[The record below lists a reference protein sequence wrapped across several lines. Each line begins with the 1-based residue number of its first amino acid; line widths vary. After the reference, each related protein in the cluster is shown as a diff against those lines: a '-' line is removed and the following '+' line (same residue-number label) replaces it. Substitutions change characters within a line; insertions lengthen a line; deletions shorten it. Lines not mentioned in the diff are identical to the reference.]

1 MKDTI
6 LKIINNENIS
16 FDEMTETM
24 TYILNGHAS
33 SAQIA
38 AFLVSLHNKGETA
51 SEIAAGAKVM
61 REFAT
66 PIKNHS
72 DGIDTCGTGG
82 DGSNTFNISTAVAIV
97 AAACGAKV
105 VKHGSSSVSSR
116 SGSADVLRALGVNI
130 DLSADDVSVCISKTN
145 LGFMFAPNFHPL
157 MRNVAPIRKELG
169 LRSIFN
175 LLGPLSNPAGCDY
188 QVLGVYD
195 ESLTEV
201 MANALNMLGVK
212 GAMVVHGLDGLDE
225 ISTTTKTKVSELRN
239 GVVDTYY
246 ISPFDFGITY
256 AEPKDLV
263 GGEVYDNAQIIN
275 EIFNG
280 QEGPKL
286 DIVCVNT
293 GAVLYVYGMCDSLQE
308 GFKIAKEAILSK
320 KALNKLNDF
329 IAASRGDCHD
339 TL

>member
-16 FDEMTETM
+16 FSEMEETM

-61 REFAT
+61 REYAT
-66 PIKNHS
+66 PINNHS

-105 VKHGSSSVSSR
+105 VKHGSSAVSSK
-116 SGSADVLRALGVNI
+116 SGSADVLKELGVNI
-130 DLSADDVSVCISKTN
+130 DLSPEDVETCISKTN

-175 LLGPLSNPAGCDY
+175 LLGPLSNPARCNY

-201 MANALNMLGVK
+201 IANALNMLGVK
-212 GAMVVHGLDGLDE
+212 RAMVVHGLDGLDE
-225 ISTTTKTKVSELRN
+225 ISTTTKTKISELKD
-239 GVVDTYY
+239 GSVDTYF
-246 ISPFDFGITY
+246 ISPFDFGINY
-256 AEPKDLV
+256 SESKDLV
-263 GGEVYDNAQIIN
+263 GGDVYENAQIIKD
-275 EIFNG
+275 IFSGN
-280 QEGPKL
+280 EGPKL

-293 GAVLYVYGMCDSLQE
+293 AAVLYTYGLCDTLQD
-308 GFKIAKEAILSK
+308 GFTLAKEAILTR
-320 KALNKLNDF
+320 KAMNKLNDF
-329 IAASRGDCHD
+329 ISVSRGEYLDII
-339 TL
+339 